1 MKTSDVKRFPMSDAL
16 ISKLKTIVGDAFVL
30 TNVEDMGSYM
40 EEQRKKFDSAPLAV
54 VRPKSTQEVSD
65 VVKVCAEASMAIVPQ
80 GGNTGLVGGAIAEGT
95 IIVALGRMNQIRN
108 VNADDYTMTVDAG
121 CILQDVRTAA
131 ANVGCI
137 FPLSLGAQG
146 SCQIGGNLATN
157 VGGINTL
164 HYGTARDVVLGL
176 EVVLPDGRVWDGL
189 RSLSKD
195 NTGYSLRNLFVGSE
209 GTLGIITGAVLK
221 LRPAAVD
228 TQTAFCAFHNLEN
241 VLPLLNQARRIS
253 GDAVTAFELI
263 PRRGVEFSSQYIE
276 GLSDPL
282 ETAYPWYALIEFST
296 SSPDVPLRTMF
307 ETFLEQVFEEG
318 IIDDAMIAESLEQA
332 NMLWRLREEL
342 PQAQKFEGGSIKHD
356 VSVPVRQVPT
366 MIERGMTAILELIPG
381 SRPVPFGHVGDGNIH
396 FNVSRPL
403 DMDDDTFLALWP
415 DANRVVHDIVDELG
429 GSFSAEHGVGRLKVD
444 ELVRYRSAEELD
456 LLRRIKDA
464 IDPQGIMNPNVL
476 LKSSH

>member
-1 MKTSDVKRFPMSDAL
+1 
-16 ISKLKTIVGDAFVL
+16 
-30 TNVEDMGSYM
+30 
-40 EEQRKKFDSAPLAV
+40 
-54 VRPKSTQEVSD
+54 
-65 VVKVCAEASMAIVPQ
+65 
-80 GGNTGLVGGAIAEGT
+80 
-95 IIVALGRMNQIRN
+95 
-108 VNADDYTMTVDAG
+108 
-121 CILQDVRTAA
+121 
-131 ANVGCI
+131 
-137 FPLSLGAQG
+137 
-146 SCQIGGNLATN
+146 
-157 VGGINTL
+157 
-164 HYGTARDVVLGL
+164 
-176 EVVLPDGRVWDGL
+176 
-189 RSLSKD
+189 
-195 NTGYSLRNLFVGSE
+195 
-209 GTLGIITGAVLK
+209 
-221 LRPAAVD
+221 
-228 TQTAFCAFHNLEN
+228 
-241 VLPLLNQARRIS
+241 
-253 GDAVTAFELI
+253 
-263 PRRGVEFSSQYIE
+263 
-276 GLSDPL
+276 
-282 ETAYPWYALIEFST
+282 
-296 SSPDVPLRTMF
+296 
-307 ETFLEQVFEEG
+307 VFEEG

-415 DANRVVHDIVDELG
+415 DANRVVHNIVDELG